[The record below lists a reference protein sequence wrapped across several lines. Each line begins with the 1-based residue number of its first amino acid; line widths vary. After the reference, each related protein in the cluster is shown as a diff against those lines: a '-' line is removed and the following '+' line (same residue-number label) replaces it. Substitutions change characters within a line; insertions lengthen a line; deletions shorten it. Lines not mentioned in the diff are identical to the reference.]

1 VAEHAAMTQT
11 KARIRYANEQNK
23 GIISINM
30 SFVCVYLCLR
40 GLYVYLNVFF

>member
-23 GIISINM
+23 GIRRI
-30 SFVCVYLCLR
+30 
-40 GLYVYLNVFF
+40 